1 MTQTT
6 TDKHRWTIV
15 VADQEGDTANVT
27 ENEHAHLDQLLRLG
41 VRKLVGDHA
50 DPGQYDVLIDG
61 TIQEDLGRTLAEAGL
76 HDHSEV
82 LILPKDVSR
91 G

>member
-6 TDKHRWTIV
+6 EKKNSWTII
-15 VADQEGDTANVT
+15 VADQDGDTASLA
-27 ENEHAHLDQLLRLG
+27 ENPHTKLDHLLREA
-41 VRKLVGDHA
+41 VRELVGKHA
-50 DPGQYDVLIDG
+50 DPNEYDLLIGG
-61 TIQEDLGRTLAEAGL
+61 TIQEDLGRTLEEAGL

-82 LILPKDVSR
+82 LIVPKDVSR

>member
-1 MTQTT
+1 MTDISATQ
-6 TDKHRWTIV
+6 HEWTIIA
-15 VADQEGDTANVT
+15 ADQEGDPKSIT
-27 ENEHAHLDQLLRLG
+27 ENEHGHLDKLLREG
-41 VRKLVGDHA
+41 VRELIGHHANPGD
-50 DPGQYDVLIDG
+50 YDLLIAG
-61 TIQEDLGRTLAEAGL
+61 TVQEDLNRTLVDAGL

>member
-1 MTQTT
+1 MRELIG
-6 TDKHRWTIV
+6 HH
-15 VADQEGDTANVT
+15 ANPGDY
-27 ENEHAHLDQLLRLG
+27 DLLI
-41 VRKLVGDHA
+41 A
-50 DPGQYDVLIDG
+50 G
-61 TIQEDLGRTLAEAGL
+61 TVQEDLGRTLVDAGL